1 MKLIVYLVDNG
12 SGHYSL
18 FITDPPSVSFL
29 LHIPLTKIPKKKVR
43 PWKYMM
49 WTINPNY
56 KFVQATIRMLRE
68 SKSMEEAERI
78 IRMMEHRNII
88 YLYSL

>member
-12 SGHYSL
+12 FGHYSL
-18 FITDPPSVSFL
+18 FITDPPSVSFF

-49 WTINPNY
+49 WTVNPSY
-56 KFVQATIRMLRE
+56 KFVQGSIRMLRA

-78 IRMMEHRNII
+78 IRTMEPRKII